1 MRLPPVCRTQ
11 GRTPLNIAL
20 RLGGSFDVVK
30 ILLENQPAH
39 KHAMV
44 HTSSLSSFEQAHG
57 STPGRVAPEPE
68 PEDEDEAEPFDA
80 CRK

>member
-1 MRLPPVCRTQ
+1 M
-11 GRTPLNIAL
+11 
-20 RLGGSFDVVK
+20 VK

>member
-1 MRLPPVCRTQ
+1 M
-11 GRTPLNIAL
+11 
-20 RLGGSFDVVK
+20 VK
-30 ILLENQPAH
+30 ILLENQPTH

-44 HTSSLSSFEQAHG
+44 HTSSLSWFEQAHG